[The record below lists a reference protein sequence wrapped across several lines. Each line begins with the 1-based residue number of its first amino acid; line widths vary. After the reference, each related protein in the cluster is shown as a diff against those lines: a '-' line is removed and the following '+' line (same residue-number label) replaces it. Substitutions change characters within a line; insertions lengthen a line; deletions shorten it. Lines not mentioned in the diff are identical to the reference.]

1 MTFLKGLPFLVLF
14 SLSLGAVSLDQIKEA
29 FNNDP
34 MVKEKIAQAKSENKI
49 VDDDIGVVFL
59 SESCG
64 FIGCIGHYL
73 ASVGVRPEHR
83 SVNPQSTSILAK
95 IIFNNN
101 AFFSL
106 TLLDSSQI

>member
-1 MTFLKGLPFLVLF
+1 
-14 SLSLGAVSLDQIKEA
+14 
-29 FNNDP
+29 
-34 MVKEKIAQAKSENKI
+34 
-49 VDDDIGVVFL
+49 VVFL

-73 ASVGVRPEHR
+73 ASVGVHPREGL
-83 SVNPQSTSILAK
+83 VNPQSTSILAK

-106 TLLDSSQI
+106 TLMNSSQI